1 MDLLKLL
8 AIRQA
13 KPPTMGVVEE
23 SKRSRSLL
31 EQQLSPNA
39 GNQEIKP
46 FCGRGKIQAP
56 GRTSS
61 RQQENLPTA
70 TKTSESLL
78 RHLAEQGCKV
88 SKQKLQCI
96 CAKCNAGHTEKPPQ
110 RHLAKSL
117 YPFQRIQIDHIQ
129 MPKSGRYEY
138 ALVIVDMFS
147 GWPEAYPVVNMTAKT
162 TVKRLLTEVICRYGV
177 PEVIESDQGPA
188 FTAVLA
194 KEIWTALGVTLSF
207 HTPYHPQSSGKVE
220 QVITG
225 THQLLPG
232 DWVLVKKFVRKTPLE
247 PRYEGPFQ
255 VLLITATSVK
265 LEGKA
270 TWVHASHCKKV
281 PPPDDQ
287 EPTQ

>member
-1 MDLLKLL
+1 MALDYVL
-8 AIRQA
+8 AS
-13 KPPTMGVVEE
+13 KGGVCALVGKECC
-23 SKRSRSLL
+23 SYIDDNSAIVTDDI
-31 EQQLSPNA
+31 EQTRDIADRL
-39 GNQEIKP
+39 NQFQGTIWDDM
-46 FCGRGKIQAP
+46 FSWLGALGR
-56 GRTSS
+56 
-61 RQQENLPTA
+61 
-70 TKTSESLL
+70 
-78 RHLAEQGCKV
+78 
-88 SKQKLQCI
+88 
-96 CAKCNAGHTEKPPQ
+96 TEKPPQ
-110 RHLAKSL
+110 RHLAKTL

-147 GWPEAYPVVNMTAKT
+147 GWPEAYPVTNMTAKT

-220 QVITG
+220 HSEVITG

-265 LEGKA
+265 LEGKT

>member
-1 MDLLKLL
+1 MPSSTPPKQFINTGQKSPAPSTKMDIQDLKE
-8 AIRQA
+8 
-13 KPPTMGVVEE
+13 K
-23 SKRSRSLL
+23 L
-31 EQQLSPNA
+31 EGQVA
-39 GNQEIKP
+39 GA
-46 FCGRGKIQAP
+46 GRG
-56 GRTSS
+56 R
-61 RQQENLPTA
+61 
-70 TKTSESLL
+70 
-78 RHLAEQGCKV
+78 
-88 SKQKLQCI
+88 
-96 CAKCNAGHTEKPPQ
+96 TEKPPQ
-110 RHLAKSL
+110 GHLAKTL

-147 GWPEAYPVVNMTAKT
+147 GWPEAYPVTNMTAKT

-220 QVITG
+220 HSEVITG

>member
-1 MDLLKLL
+1 MKIHFLDSHLDSFSGNLGEVSDEHRERFHQD
-8 AIRQA
+8 I
-13 KPPTMGVVEE
+13 
-23 SKRSRSLL
+23 SKMKKR
-31 EQQLSPNA
+31 
-39 GNQEIKP
+39 
-46 FCGRGKIQAP
+46 
-56 GRTSS
+56 
-61 RQQENLPTA
+61 
-70 TKTSESLL
+70 
-78 RHLAEQGCKV
+78 
-88 SKQKLQCI
+88 I
-96 CAKCNAGHTEKPPQ
+96 CAKCNVGRTEKPPQ
-110 RHLAKSL
+110 RHLAKTL

-147 GWPEAYPVVNMTAKT
+147 GWPEAYPVTNMTAKT

-220 QVITG
+220 HSEVITG

-265 LEGKA
+265 LEGKT

>member
-1 MDLLKLL
+1 MD
-8 AIRQA
+8 
-13 KPPTMGVVEE
+13 
-23 SKRSRSLL
+23 
-31 EQQLSPNA
+31 
-39 GNQEIKP
+39 
-46 FCGRGKIQAP
+46 P
-56 GRTSS
+56 GITS
-61 RQQENLPTA
+61 TY
-70 TKTSESLL
+70 
-78 RHLAEQGCKV
+78 CK
-88 SKQKLQCI
+88 SCSI
-96 CAKCNAGHTEKPPQ
+96 CAKCNVGRTEKPPQ

-117 YPFQRIQIDHIQ
+117 YPFQKIQIDHIQ

-162 TVKRLLTEVICRYGV
+162 TVKHLLTEVICRYGV

-207 HTPYHPQSSGKVE
+207 HTPYHPQSNSE
-220 QVITG
+220 VITG

-232 DWVLVKKFVRKTPLE
+232 DWVLVKKFVRKTSLE

-265 LEGKA
+265 LEGKT

-287 EPTQ
+287 ELTQ

>member
-1 MDLLKLL
+1 MSAQEAELIALTK
-8 AIRQA
+8 ACEAAAGIRA
-13 KPPTMGVVEE
+13 NIYTD
-23 SKRSRSLL
+23 SRC
-31 EQQLSPNA
+31 NV
-39 GNQEIKP
+39 
-46 FCGRGKIQAP
+46 GR
-56 GRTSS
+56 
-61 RQQENLPTA
+61 
-70 TKTSESLL
+70 
-78 RHLAEQGCKV
+78 
-88 SKQKLQCI
+88 
-96 CAKCNAGHTEKPPQ
+96 TEKPPQ

-138 ALVIVDMFS
+138 ALVIVNMFS
-147 GWPEAYPVVNMTAKT
+147 GWPEAYPVANMTAKT
-162 TVKRLLTEVICRYGV
+162 TVKHLLTEVICRYGV

-188 FTAVLA
+188 FTAILA

-220 QVITG
+220 HSEVITG

-281 PPPDDQ
+281 PSPDV
-287 EPTQ
+287 